1 LIINDLGKKCG
12 GFFFFVG
19 KKNLFNFA
27 TNKKT
32 ANVGSIGSLIFFE
45 KRES

>member
-1 LIINDLGKKCG
+1 LIIKELGKKCG
-12 GFFFFVG
+12 EKDFFVG
-19 KKNLFNFA
+19 KESLFNFA
-27 TNKKT
+27 ANKKT